1 MLSKG
6 LDVRLASL
14 GLRRSAG
21 GFCVAG
27 AGLRALQGVG
37 CTPWRP
43 SVDQPPTNHQLSAPV
58 SSEVVNLW
66 GYPVLSFLYVVTNAS
81 KQVNMKQ
88 DQQQKNMDIG
98 EVLLFRAARCLPN
111 KWIGFG

>member
-58 SSEVVNLW
+58 SSEVV
-66 GYPVLSFLYVVTNAS
+66 TNAS